1 METGI
6 SVYPGLGGT
15 IQEKTARI
23 ERAAALGMTRLFT
36 SFHIPETDP
45 AAFRKELQAVL
56 ETARQFQFDIVA
68 DVSPASAACLGMD
81 RFDPEAIAKLGIT
94 TVRFDDGFDAAK
106 LAMYSHLVRVQVNA
120 STLRQSDLED
130 LQKNG
135 AQMDYIDG
143 LHNFYPRPH
152 TGLDLDYF
160 KAQTDLLHAYGL
172 SVGAFVPSQSGQ
184 RAPLYEG
191 LPTLEDHRHQDVS
204 LVDRKSVV

>member
-6 SVYPGLGGT
+6 SVYPGLGGK

-56 ETARQFQFDIVA
+56 DTARQCQLDIVA

-106 LAMYSHLVRVQVNA
+106 LAMYSHIVRVQVNA
-120 STLRQSDLED
+120 STLTRKDLED
-130 LQKNG
+130 LRKNG
-135 AQMDYIDG
+135 AQLDHIDS

-152 TGLDLDYF
+152 TVLALDYF
-160 KAQTDLLHAYGL
+160 
-172 SVGAFVPSQSGQ
+172 
-184 RAPLYEG
+184 
-191 LPTLEDHRHQDVS
+191 
-204 LVDRKSVV
+204 

>member
-68 DVSPASAACLGMD
+68 DVSSLGSL
-81 RFDPEAIAKLGIT
+81 PGHGP
-94 TVRFDDGFDAAK
+94 VRPG
-106 LAMYSHLVRVQVNA
+106 SH
-120 STLRQSDLED
+120 RQ
-130 LQKNG
+130 
-135 AQMDYIDG
+135 
-143 LHNFYPRPH
+143 
-152 TGLDLDYF
+152 TGHYDC
-160 KAQTDLLHAYGL
+160 
-172 SVGAFVPSQSGQ
+172 
-184 RAPLYEG
+184 PL
-191 LPTLEDHRHQDVS
+191 
-204 LVDRKSVV
+204 

>member
-68 DVSPASAACLGMD
+68 DVSPASAAFLGMD

-130 LQKNG
+130 LQKTEPKWITSTACTTSIPVLTRAWTWIISRPKPTCSTPMACPSVPSYPARPANG
-135 AQMDYIDG
+135 RRSMRACRHWKTTAIRMS
-143 LHNFYPRPH
+143 
-152 TGLDLDYF
+152 
-160 KAQTDLLHAYGL
+160 AWLHAIWR
-172 SVGAFVPSQSGQ
+172 P
-184 RAPLYEG
+184 
-191 LPTLEDHRHQDVS
+191 
-204 LVDRKSVV
+204 